1 MSAIPW
7 GSVVNAAAV
16 IAGSLFGLFIG
27 KKYPENIRNIV
38 MDGVGL
44 ASLFLGLS
52 MALKSHNPLIVIFSL
67 LIGGIIGE
75 LFSLQDLMERLTQ
88 RMGRHTH
95 NAGQFS
101 QGLLTAFLI
110 FCMGSMTIVGAI
122 DEGIHGD
129 RTLLFTKSILDA
141 FTSIALASTFGIGV
155 LFSFVP
161 LLLFQ
166 GGITL
171 TASLSHGF
179 FSPAMIGNLTATGGL
194 IILALGIHILNIKQI
209 KVLNYIPSLLIAALA
224 SLF

>member
-1 MSAIPW
+1 MPW
-7 GSVVNAAAV
+7 GSLINAAAV

-27 KKYPENIRNIV
+27 KKYPENIRLIV

-52 MALKSHNPLIVIFSL
+52 MALKSHDALIVIFSL
-67 LIGGIIGE
+67 LIGGVLGE
-75 LFSLQDLMERLTQ
+75 LLSLQKRLERLTR
-88 RMGRHTH
+88 RMGRNTED
-95 NAGQFS
+95 AGLFS

-122 DEGIHGD
+122 EEGINGE
-129 RTLLFTKSILDA
+129 RSLLLTKSILDA
-141 FTSIALASTFGIGV
+141 FTSVALASTFGIGV

-171 TASLSHGF
+171 TASLSRGL
-179 FSPAMIGNLTATGGL
+179 FSDVLVANLTGTGGL
-194 IILALGIHILNIKQI
+194 MIIGLGLNILNIRQI
-209 KVLNYIPSLLIAALA
+209 KVLNYIPALLIAAAA
-224 SLF
+224 SLL